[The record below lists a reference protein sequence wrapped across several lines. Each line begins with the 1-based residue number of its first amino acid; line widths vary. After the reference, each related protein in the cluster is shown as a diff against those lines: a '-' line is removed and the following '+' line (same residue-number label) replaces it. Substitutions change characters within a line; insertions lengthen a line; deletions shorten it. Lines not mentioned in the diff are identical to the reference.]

1 MAKVLE
7 FDTFM
12 QEAKGE
18 NLTVR
23 VGGKDYSVPP
33 KIPAIVPLMMARA
46 EKLADQ
52 SSRNAAYSKMIFTAA
67 DALFG
72 EKAMTEICESGMTV
86 DMLSLL
92 VQKTFALINGVE
104 DVAINLVLEP
114 EWNQDMMT
122 EEAKLKLGLL

>member
-33 KIPAIVPLMMARA
+33 KIPAIVPLMMA
-46 EKLADQ
+46 
-52 SSRNAAYSKMIFTAA
+52 AAVLCCCT
-67 DALFG
+67 LFVWS
-72 EKAMTEICESGMTV
+72 CWV
-86 DMLSLL
+86 C
-92 VQKTFALINGVE
+92 
-104 DVAINLVLEP
+104 P
-114 EWNQDMMT
+114 P
-122 EEAKLKLGLL
+122 

>member
-46 EKLADQ
+46 EKLAD
-52 SSRNAAYSKMIFTAA
+52 
-67 DALFG
+67 
-72 EKAMTEICESGMTV
+72 
-86 DMLSLL
+86 
-92 VQKTFALINGVE
+92 
-104 DVAINLVLEP
+104 
-114 EWNQDMMT
+114 
-122 EEAKLKLGLL
+122 

>member
-52 SSRNAAYSKMIFTAA
+52 SSR
-67 DALFG
+67 
-72 EKAMTEICESGMTV
+72 
-86 DMLSLL
+86 
-92 VQKTFALINGVE
+92 VQQDDLHGGGCAVRRKG
-104 DVAINLVLEP
+104 DDRNL
-114 EWNQDMMT
+114 
-122 EEAKLKLGLL
+122 

>member
-46 EKLADQ
+46 EKLADLHGGGCAVWRKGDD
-52 SSRNAAYSKMIFTAA
+52 RN
-67 DALFG
+67 L
-72 EKAMTEICESGMTV
+72 
-86 DMLSLL
+86 
-92 VQKTFALINGVE
+92 
-104 DVAINLVLEP
+104 
-114 EWNQDMMT
+114 
-122 EEAKLKLGLL
+122 